1 MDYDKLPISSS
12 GCKGQQTSLPAHG
25 PSYLSPSLISVSSF
39 SPSLS
44 SSPPLHDPQNRKA
57 QDLRVSVLLGRAA
70 LATAFFRHTLRLDI
84 YKLSKSTKPSPSYSR
99 YFSPATT
106 KIESYPR
113 NTVSL
118 LTVSP
123 QGLPPVAA
131 LFYANV
137 MLRAF

>member
-44 SSPPLHDPQNRKA
+44 SSPPHRDPQNRKA

-70 LATAFFRHTLRLDI
+70 LATDFFLTRFASTFM
-84 YKLSKSTKPSPSYSR
+84 KLSKSTLPSPSAFASL
-99 YFSPATT
+99 PATFLRL
-106 KIESYPR
+106 PLR
-113 NTVSL
+113 LN
-118 LTVSP
+118 LTPEIPSP
-123 QGLPPVAA
+123 FSRSHHKAYHLWP
-131 LFYANV
+131 LCF
-137 MLRAF
+137 MLM